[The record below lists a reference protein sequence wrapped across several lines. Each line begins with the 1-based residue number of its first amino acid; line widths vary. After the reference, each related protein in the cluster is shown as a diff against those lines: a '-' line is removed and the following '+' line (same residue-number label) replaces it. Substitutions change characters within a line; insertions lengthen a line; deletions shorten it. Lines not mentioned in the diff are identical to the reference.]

1 MSLATASI
9 SAGNVEHDAEI
20 LYNYHR
26 LNMPIL
32 HADVIFTLCSFDL
45 RVAHRAVDLFNIIG
59 GREWQ
64 YLIFSGGFGKRT
76 AGIFTKPE
84 AEVFADIALMRG
96 VPKERILL
104 EKESTNTGE
113 NVRFTYKLLDIMG
126 LRPRE
131 MVLVQSTYMERRTY
145 ATFKKQWPDDTVRF
159 SVTSPQ
165 LRFDEYPCEA
175 VPKDLFVTVMIKTLL
190 RIKNDPGKGFQ
201 ITQEIPNNV
210 WNAVKRLIAAGYN
223 IDSEV
228 T

>member
-1 MSLATASI
+1 MSLATAPTSPGI
-9 SAGNVEHDAEI
+9 EHDAKI

-26 LNMPIL
+26 LNMPIQQSP
-32 HADVIFTLCSFDL
+32 DVILTLCSFDL
-45 RVAHRAVDLFNIIG
+45 RVAHRAVDLFD
-59 GREWQ
+59 RRKLQ
-64 YLIFSGGFGKRT
+64 YLIFSGGYGNRT
-76 AGIFTKPE
+76 VNVFTKPE

-96 VPKERILL
+96 VPRERILL

-113 NVRFTYKLLDIMG
+113 NVRFTYKLLNTMG

-131 MVLVQSTYMERRTY
+131 IVLVQSAYMERRTY
-145 ATFKKQWPDDTVRF
+145 ATFMKQWPDNTVRF

-175 VPKDLFVTVMIKTLL
+175 VPRDLFVTVMVETLL
-190 RIKNDPGKGFQ
+190 RIKNYPEKGFQ
-201 ITQEIPNNV
+201 ITQEIPDNV
-210 WNAVKRLIAAGYN
+210 WKAVKRLIAAGYN